1 MAHVQKFTA
10 GSVNGLSI
18 HFDRKTVNHS
28 NKDIDIERSHLNYDL
43 RNNGDGL
50 DTRSRME
57 ERLKEVYCMKRADV
71 KPMAVWV
78 LTLPEELKE
87 KNAEEQKAFFKAGYD
102 FMKERYGGEKNVLSA
117 NVHNDETT
125 PHMHFAFMPV
135 VWDKKN
141 QREKVSA
148 KQVLTRVDLKS
159 FHQDLDKHLKE
170 TIPEI
175 YQGGVLNEMTY
186 PVKDVAELKR
196 HSKDF
201 EREIERQKEEMI
213 ADLKVFKEPKKVL
226 EKIEISAKKAMFGDK
241 VSLPSDEYDKL
252 KNLAISSVK
261 TKYQLDKVKDLSDAK
276 IEDLE
281 TRVQLAD
288 QRADNANQ
296 RADNAVMQFG
306 LLEQEVN
313 QLREHQKNVIIYQ
326 SMLQDTNRDLEISD
340 TEREGRWILFKLEK
354 GHEPRNQ
361 EEGEHW
367 LSILE
372 KNKRDKTIPESR
384 LEGFIGFLK
393 GILDKMLGKEKK
405 FSQEGLKSLSEQ
417 SKQERHPKTQKK
429 KSRGR

>member
-10 GSVNGLSI
+10 RSVNGLSI

-78 LTLPEELKE
+78 LTLPEELKD

-201 EREIERQKEEMI
+201 EQEIKRQKEEMI

-226 EKIEISAKKAMFGDK
+226 EKIETSAKKAMFGDK

-288 QRADNANQ
+288 QRADNA
-296 RADNAVMQFG
+296 VMQFG
-306 LLEQEVN
+306 LLEKEVDK
-313 QLREHQKNVIIYQ
+313 LREQQKNAIIYQ

-361 EEGEHW
+361 EEGEQW

-393 GILDKMLGKEKK
+393 GILDKMLGKDRK
-405 FSQEGLKSLSEQ
+405 FSQEGLKGLSEQ
-417 SKQERHPKTQKK
+417 SKAPKK
-429 KSRGR
+429 KSKSRGHTR

>member
-78 LTLPEELKE
+78 LTLPEELKD

-201 EREIERQKEEMI
+201 EQEIKRQKEEMI

-226 EKIEISAKKAMFGDK
+226 EKIETSAKKAMFGDK

-261 TKYQLDKVKDLSDAK
+261 TKYQLDKVKDLSDAT
-276 IEDLE
+276 IQDLE

-288 QRADNANQ
+288 QRADNA
-296 RADNAVMQFG
+296 VMQFG
-306 LLEQEVN
+306 LLEKEVDK
-313 QLREHQKNVIIYQ
+313 LREQQKNAIIYQ
-326 SMLQDTNRDLEISD
+326 SMLQDMNRDLEIGE

-354 GHEPRNQ
+354 GHEPRNR

-372 KNKRDKTIPESR
+372 KNKRDKTIPEKR

-393 GILDKMLGKEKK
+393 GILDKLLGKEKK
-405 FSQEGLKSLSEQ
+405 FSQEGLKGLSEQ
-417 SKQERHPKTQKK
+417 SKAPKKK
-429 KSRGR
+429 TKSRGHTR

>member
-43 RNNGDGL
+43 RNNSDGL

-78 LTLPEELKE
+78 LTLPEELKD

-201 EREIERQKEEMI
+201 EQEIKRQKEEMI

-226 EKIEISAKKAMFGDK
+226 EKIETSAKKAMFGDK

-261 TKYQLDKVKDLSDAK
+261 TKYQLDKVKDLSDAT
-276 IEDLE
+276 IQDLE

-288 QRADNANQ
+288 QRADNA
-296 RADNAVMQFG
+296 VMQFG
-306 LLEQEVN
+306 LLEKEVDK
-313 QLREHQKNVIIYQ
+313 LREQQKNAIIYQ

-361 EEGEHW
+361 EEGEQW

-393 GILDKMLGKEKK
+393 GILDKMLGKDRK
-405 FSQEGLKSLSEQ
+405 FSQEGLKGLSEQ
-417 SKQERHPKTQKK
+417 SKAPKKK
-429 KSRGR
+429 PKSRGHTR

>member
-78 LTLPEELKE
+78 LTLPEELKD

-201 EREIERQKEEMI
+201 EQEIKRQKEEMI

-226 EKIEISAKKAMFGDK
+226 EKIETSAKKAMFGDK

-288 QRADNANQ
+288 QRADNA
-296 RADNAVMQFG
+296 VMQFG
-306 LLEQEVN
+306 LLEKEVDK
-313 QLREHQKNVIIYQ
+313 LREQQKNAIIYQ

-361 EEGEHW
+361 EEGEQW

-393 GILDKMLGKEKK
+393 GILDKMLGKDRK
-405 FSQEGLKSLSEQ
+405 FSQEGLKGLSEQ
-417 SKQERHPKTQKK
+417 SKAPKK
-429 KSRGR
+429 KSKSRGHTR

>member
-78 LTLPEELKE
+78 LTLPEELKD

-201 EREIERQKEEMI
+201 EQEIKRQKEEMI

-226 EKIEISAKKAMFGDK
+226 EKIETSAKKAMFGDK

-288 QRADNANQ
+288 QRADNA
-296 RADNAVMQFG
+296 VMQFG
-306 LLEQEVN
+306 LLEKEVDK
-313 QLREHQKNVIIYQ
+313 LREQQKNAIIYQ

-361 EEGEHW
+361 EEGEQW

-393 GILDKMLGKEKK
+393 GILDKMLGKDRK
-405 FSQEGLKSLSEQ
+405 FSQEGLKGLSEQ
-417 SKQERHPKTQKK
+417 SKAPKKK
-429 KSRGR
+429 PKSRGHTR

>member
-10 GSVNGLSI
+10 GAVNGLSI

-43 RNNGDGL
+43 RNNSDGL

-78 LTLPEELKE
+78 LTLPEELKN

-201 EREIERQKEEMI
+201 EQEIKRQKEEMI

-226 EKIEISAKKAMFGDK
+226 EKIETSAKKAMFGDK

-288 QRADNANQ
+288 QRADNA
-296 RADNAVMQFG
+296 VMQFG
-306 LLEQEVN
+306 LLEKEVDK
-313 QLREHQKNVIIYQ
+313 LREQQKNAIIYQ

-393 GILDKMLGKEKK
+393 GILDKMLGKDRK
-405 FSQEGLKSLSEQ
+405 FSQEGLKGLSEQ
-417 SKQERHPKTQKK
+417 SKAPKK
-429 KSRGR
+429 KSKSRGHTR